1 MTNIPVA
8 PMGVGKIIRTGF
20 RLYRDL
26 FSTYLPIGAI
36 AGLWSLVPFL
46 VLLPIPFL
54 LIAWGVSPAIASIP
68 PVIWAALP
76 VWLILFVF
84 ATAKSLTNLAL
95 ISRLAFGTLVDRPET
110 PREAKSHVMPRMGK
124 FLTTYFLQILLIT
137 AGFLGFLI
145 LAGITTFLGGIFLGG
160 LTTPGGTAVSSSPFS
175 SLIYGILFLLA
186 IIAIA
191 VYLAAFIRFII
202 GLDLAQVSLAVED
215 RLTAWGAIKRSEG
228 LVKGNAGRIFLIL
241 SIVGLISLPLSLV
254 ANLVSSLIVNAVALD
269 VSRESPV
276 FQSIEFLISLSVSS
290 VFSIVILPLYQIVK
304 AAIYYNLRA
313 RKEGV

>member
-1 MTNIPVA
+1 MANTPA
-8 PMGVGKIIRTGF
+8 PPMGVGYFINTGF
-20 RLYRDL
+20 RLYRDR

-54 LIAWGVSPAIASIP
+54 LIAWGVSPSITSIP
-68 PVIWAALP
+68 PVIWALLP

-110 PREAKSHVMPRMGK
+110 PREAKSHVIPRMGK

-160 LTTPGGTAVSSSPFS
+160 PTTTGGVDVNSFPFS

-186 IIAIA
+186 IIGLA

-228 LVKGNAGRIFLIL
+228 LVKGNAGRIFTIL
-241 SIVGLISLPLSLV
+241 FVVGLISLPLSIV
-254 ANLVSSLIVNAVALD
+254 ANLISSFIVNAVALA
-269 VSRESPV
+269 VTRELPF
-276 FQSIEFLISLSVSS
+276 FQYIQFLISTSVSG
-290 VFSIVILPLYQIVK
+290 VVSILILPLYQIIT

>member
-1 MTNIPVA
+1 MANTPVA

-20 RLYRDL
+20 RLYRDR
-26 FSTYLPIGAI
+26 FSTYLPIGAM
-36 AGLWSLVPFL
+36 AGLWSLIPFL

-54 LIAWGVSPAIASIP
+54 LIAWKVSPAIASIP

-110 PREAKSHVMPRMGK
+110 PREARSHVMPRMGK

-145 LAGITTFLGGIFLGG
+145 LAGITTFMGVIFLGG
-160 LTTPGGTAVSSSPFS
+160 PITIGGVDVSSFPFS

-186 IIAIA
+186 IIALA

-228 LVKGNAGRIFLIL
+228 LVKGNAGSIFTIFLV
-241 SIVGLISLPLSLV
+241 VGLISLPLSIV
-254 ANLVSSLIVNAVALD
+254 ANLVSSLIVNAVALEMT
-269 VSRESPV
+269 RESPF
-276 FQSIEFLISLSVSS
+276 FQSIDFLISLFVSS

-313 RKEGV
+313 RKEGI

>member
-1 MTNIPVA
+1 MTNTPVA

-20 RLYRDL
+20 RLYRDR
-26 FSTYLPIGAI
+26 FSTYLPIGAM

-84 ATAKSLTNLAL
+84 AIAKSLTNLAL

-110 PREAKSHVMPRMGK
+110 PREAKSHVIPRMGK

-137 AGFLGFLI
+137 VGFLGFLI

-160 LTTPGGTAVSSSPFS
+160 PIAIGGVDVNSFPFS

-186 IIAIA
+186 II
-191 VYLAAFIRFII
+191 
-202 GLDLAQVSLAVED
+202 
-215 RLTAWGAIKRSEG
+215 
-228 LVKGNAGRIFLIL
+228 
-241 SIVGLISLPLSLV
+241 VGCTP
-254 ANLVSSLIVNAVALD
+254 
-269 VSRESPV
+269 
-276 FQSIEFLISLSVSS
+276 
-290 VFSIVILPLYQIVK
+290 
-304 AAIYYNLRA
+304 
-313 RKEGV
+313 